1 MLLSTD
7 VLVVIPARNGS
18 KRIRNKNLI
27 KIKRKYLIEYTF
39 SLIKNLKL
47 EKQSYVT
54 TDSNKIISLSKKYK
68 IRFIKRPKKISNSKS
83 KIENALI
90 HLVKKE
96 KLISFYKWILLL
108 QPTSPLRA
116 QDTIENLF
124 KIFEKNKKN
133 IDSIISFSETREDF
147 WIKKNNFFL
156 RENNTAPRRQQ
167 DRISKFYENGLFYL
181 FKINNLIKYKK
192 IYSKKNLGILTNK
205 IESIDI
211 NNYEDVILVKKIL
224 KSK

>member
-1 MLLSTD
+1 MLLSKD

-90 HLVKKE
+90 HLVKE

-147 WIKKNNFFL
+147 WIKKI
-156 RENNTAPRRQQ
+156 
-167 DRISKFYENGLFYL
+167 ISF
-181 FKINNLIKYKK
+181 
-192 IYSKKNLGILTNK
+192 
-205 IESIDI
+205 
-211 NNYEDVILVKKIL
+211 
-224 KSK
+224 